1 MESLNEIIA
10 TKPRVCTLCTKVND
24 TGREVLIKHCVF
36 SNSKKVYE
44 YLNTLGTIYARR
56 SGNAFSRPLMNF
68 STFNHHYKKEYRL
81 TVHVAKTGSFA
92 GRYIIEKMVIQ

>member
-10 TKPRVCTLCTKVND
+10 TKPRVCTICTKVAD
-24 TGREVLIKHCVF
+24 TGREVLLKHYVF
-36 SNSKKVYE
+36 SNSKKCYE
-44 YLNTLGTIYARR
+44 FLCTLGTIYARR